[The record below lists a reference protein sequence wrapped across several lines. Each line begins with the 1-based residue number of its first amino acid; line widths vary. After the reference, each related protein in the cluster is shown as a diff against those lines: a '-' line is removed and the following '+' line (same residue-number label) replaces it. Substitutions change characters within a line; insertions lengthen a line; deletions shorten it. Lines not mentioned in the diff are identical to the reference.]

1 MKVDAEEGETQS
13 SRHSRREKKNSSK
26 QLHDRVLID
35 VEQLLVERTIMNNFI
50 HLERQHTIIQNNINK
65 NKTEQTEQKK
75 EAEQRAQ
82 YDEND
87 DDDDDGRN
95 CQVAHNKAATS

>member
-13 SRHSRREKKNSSK
+13 FRHSRREKKNSSK

-50 HLERQHTIIQNNINK
+50 HLER
-65 NKTEQTEQKK
+65 
-75 EAEQRAQ
+75 
-82 YDEND
+82 
-87 DDDDDGRN
+87 
-95 CQVAHNKAATS
+95 